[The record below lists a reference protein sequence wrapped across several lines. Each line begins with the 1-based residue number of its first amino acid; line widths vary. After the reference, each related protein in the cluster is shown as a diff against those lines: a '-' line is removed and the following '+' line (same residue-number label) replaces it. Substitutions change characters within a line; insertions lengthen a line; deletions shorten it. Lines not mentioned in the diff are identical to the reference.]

1 MTNCGRSEQQQQQQ
15 QQKQS
20 EIENYITHL
29 CILC

>member
-1 MTNCGRSEQQQQQQ
+1 MTNCGRSEQQQQQ